1 MKGKLSR
8 KFVQDVADTIEEHIE
23 DHKSDST
30 ELRVGEI
37 GWLRNISESLDAILY
52 VLVKEND

>member
-1 MKGKLSR
+1 MKGKLSD
-8 KFVQDVADTIEEHIE
+8 KFVKDVADMIEEHIE